1 MLSVA
6 DALTLVLAAAE
17 PVLPAEAV
25 PLAAASGRTL
35 AAPLMALRT
44 QPPFPASAMD
54 GYALRGADATVPGAT
69 LTVIGT
75 AAAGH
80 AFGGRIGPGEAVRI
94 FTGAPVP
101 DGADTVVMQE
111 DTQEADGRVRLTV
124 AAASGRHV
132 RAAGLDFTQGETLL
146 PPGTRLGPR
155 QLALAA
161 AMGHARLPVRRRPV
175 VGVLATGDELV
186 RPGETARADQIVAS
200 NVYAVA
206 AIAEAAGGEARDLG
220 IASDDFAALERA
232 IDAAEAQGVDV
243 LVTVGGASVG
253 DHDLVQSALA
263 RRGMQLGFWRI
274 AMRPGKPLIFGRL
287 GAMRILGLPGNP
299 VSSIVCATL
308 FLTPLVRALQGDPR
322 AGDDPTVG
330 AVLGADVPAND
341 GRQDYVRARLV
352 PSPDGPRVVPS
363 GRQDSS
369 MLRTLAEADCLLVRE
384 PNAPAAVAGS
394 PCRILPLTVR

>member
-1 MLSVA
+1 
-6 DALTLVLAAAE
+6 
-17 PVLPAEAV
+17 
-25 PLAAASGRTL
+25 
-35 AAPLMALRT
+35 
-44 QPPFPASAMD
+44 
-54 GYALRGADATVPGAT
+54 
-69 LTVIGT
+69 
-75 AAAGH
+75 
-80 AFGGRIGPGEAVRI
+80 
-94 FTGAPVP
+94 
-101 DGADTVVMQE
+101 MQE
-111 DTQEADGRVRLTV
+111 DAQEADGRVRLSVATV
-124 AAASGRHV
+124 SGRHV
-132 RAAGLDFTQGETLL
+132 RAAGLDFTQGEVLL
-146 PPGTRLGPR
+146 QAGSRLGPR
-155 QLALAA
+155 RLALAA
-161 AMGHARLPVRRRPV
+161 AMGHAELPMRRRPV

-263 RRGMQLGFWRI
+263 QRGMQLGFWRI

-308 FLTPLVRALQGDPR
+308 FLMPLVRALQGDPR
-322 AGDDPTVG
+322 AGDDPTDG

-341 GRQDYVRARLV
+341 SRQDYVRARLV

-394 PCRILPLTVR
+394 PCRILSLAAR

>member
-6 DALTLVLAAAE
+6 DALSLVLAAAE
-17 PVLPAEAV
+17 PVLPAETV
-25 PLAAASGRTL
+25 PLATASGRTL
-35 AAPLMALRT
+35 AAPLIALRT

-54 GYALRGADATVPGAT
+54 GYALRAADATAAGAT
-69 LTVIGT
+69 LTVTGT

-101 DGADTVVMQE
+101 NGSDTVMMQE

-124 AAASGRHV
+124 AAVPGRHV
-132 RAAGLDFTQGETLL
+132 RAAGLDFAQGDALL
-146 PPGTRLGPR
+146 PAGARIDPR
-155 QLALAA
+155 RLALAA
-161 AMGHARLPVRRRPV
+161 AMGHAQLPVHRRPV

-186 RPGETARADQIVAS
+186 RPGEAARADQIVAS

-220 IASDDFAALERA
+220 IASDDFAALEQA

-308 FLTPLVRALQGDPR
+308 FLTPLLRALQGDPL
-322 AGDDPTVG
+322 AGDDPTEA

-341 GRQDYVRARLV
+341 GRQDYVRARRL
-352 PSPDGPRVVPS
+352 PSPDGPRVVPF

-369 MLRTLAEADCLLVRE
+369 MLRTLAEADCLLVRD
-384 PNAPAAVAGS
+384 PHAPAAAAGS
-394 PCRILPLTVR
+394 PCRILSLAAR